1 MKKLLLTL
9 GIMASVAGAK
19 DMTGRLGIGGSQTL
33 GGNSGLTAVYQ
44 VSNLLTV
51 DGLLGFTL
59 NDGDMS
65 LNLSGHGLLNFADFD
80 NANLLL
86 GGGLNIWTD
95 PNQDNTTGLSIDFPA
110 RIQVFFNDRIAAHME
125 TGFHFNLMQPH
136 NDNSESVT
144 IFQLKTQL
152 LGAAGLIFYF

>member
-65 LNLSGHGLLNFADFD
+65 
-80 NANLLL
+80 
-86 GGGLNIWTD
+86 
-95 PNQDNTTGLSIDFPA
+95 
-110 RIQVFFNDRIAAHME
+110 
-125 TGFHFNLMQPH
+125 
-136 NDNSESVT
+136 
-144 IFQLKTQL
+144 
-152 LGAAGLIFYF
+152 